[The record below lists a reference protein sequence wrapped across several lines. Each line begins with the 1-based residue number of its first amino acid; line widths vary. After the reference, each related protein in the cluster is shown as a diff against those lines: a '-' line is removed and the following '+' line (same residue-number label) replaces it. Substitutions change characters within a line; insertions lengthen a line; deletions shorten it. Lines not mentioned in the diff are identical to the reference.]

1 MTKLLL
7 TIDVEDPYN
16 PVKMNR
22 IWGKVGNVYYG
33 LPKIVEILNVYDVK
47 ATFFVDVYESKI
59 HGDKKIHEVLKF
71 LSDAGQ
77 DIQLHTH
84 PGAAG
89 IWGKGGLAG
98 RPLEEQI
105 EIVRWGKEF
114 IEDSIGKK
122 IIAHRA
128 GSYKADND
136 TLAALKHNNINFDAS
151 LFYKSK
157 NCKID
162 TRGTT
167 YNDTFLINDIFE
179 FPVTTIKVN
188 SIFFK
193 NILLKT
199 DIEQEE
205 KFLLQSL
212 NLLKKLDYR
221 YVTFFMHSFSLMIN
235 YSKVPIANVKNIE
248 KLHKVLH
255 TIRELQLDVV
265 TFDELNPSLEELSKT
280 KDMPTLD
287 IGLGE
292 SINMIINRL
301 KMEFKYQLNKK
312 WINEV
317 KETYGF

>member
-1 MTKLLL
+1 MTKVLI

-33 LPKIVEILNVYDVK
+33 LPKIVEILNAYDFK
-47 ATFFVDVYESKI
+47 ATFFVDVYESKM
-59 HGDKKIHEVLKF
+59 HGDDKIQEVLKF

-84 PGAAG
+84 PGSAG
-89 IWGKGGLAG
+89 KWGKGGLAG

-105 EIVRWGKEF
+105 EIIKWGKEF

-122 IIAHRA
+122 VVAHRA

-162 TRGTT
+162 TGGTT

-188 SIFFK
+188 SIFFR

-235 YSKVPIANVKNIE
+235 YSKAPMANVKNIE
-248 KLHKVLH
+248 KLHKVLQA
-255 TIRELQLDVV
+255 INKLKLDVV
-265 TFDELNPSLEELSKT
+265 TFGELNPSSVESGKVQ
-280 KDMPTLD
+280 DIPTLNLSLRESVD
-287 IGLGE
+287 KIIDRLGTE
-292 SINMIINRL
+292 IR
-301 KMEFKYQLNKK
+301 YQMNKK